1 MALTFPLTCLLL
13 RMLVPERSHFS
24 RLLRQ
29 LVAASLAAFVAGV
42 ALAQATAG
50 SGSSSGGGG
59 SSSGPIR
66 LQQTPEAPEAGARGE
81 AAGRADAAEEREQD
95 DRTPPGERDRAD
107 TRRPSS
113 REPAYVPGEFEVF
126 VQRMVVPRRIR
137 RFGSELVT
145 GAGAPAADATTP
157 VPADYVIGPG
167 DELLVSIWG
176 TVEGDL
182 RLTVD
187 RDGRVALPRVG
198 TVTVGGMRFA
208 EVRETLVRQVGQ
220 AFRNFQLTV
229 SLGRLR
235 GIRVFVTGFVVR
247 PGLYTVSALAPL
259 TAALLQ
265 AGGPSAAGSFR
276 NIELRQGARTVATF
290 DLYDL
295 LLKGDR
301 SADQL
306 LRPGD
311 VVHVAAVGPQVGVI
325 GSVNRPGIFE
335 LKAGET
341 IANVLEMAGGFTA
354 VADRGRLGIERLQ
367 DRDSVR
373 LTELALP
380 EQATRTLNGGDV
392 VRAFS
397 AVAVA
402 LPTDRRAKRIRVE
415 GEVLRAG
422 EYVLPASSSVT
433 DALRVAGG
441 VTPQAYVY
449 ATEFTRESVRDSQRE
464 NYERALRDLE
474 SDLARSVA
482 ARRAASSEEAAE
494 QQARVTATN
503 RLIERLRALQP
514 SGRVVLQLP
523 IDARELPDLALEDGD
538 RIYIPPRPTTI
549 GVFGSVFNAGSYL
562 FNSGR
567 TIDDYLRLAG
577 GPTRGADESSMFVVR
592 ANGSVVSQLQSA
604 GWVSRGEAGTMTALP
619 GDTIFVPEELNKTT
633 FLQAAKDWTLL
644 LYQLGIGLAGIRSA
658 IR

>member
-1 MALTFPLTCLLL
+1 MHPFRRLPLTTPPL
-13 RMLVPERSHFS
+13 RLAAAWLIACCVT
-24 RLLRQ
+24 
-29 LVAASLAAFVAGV
+29 AAS
-42 ALAQATAG
+42 AQTG
-50 SGSSSGGGG
+50 STTPSQNSGT
-59 SSSGPIR
+59 SGPIR
-66 LQQTPEAPEAGARGE
+66 LQQAPEQPEGAARGE
-81 AAGRADAAEEREQD
+81 PTTPRTERRDRDDTAPRGDSIDRDAQD
-95 DRTPPGERDRAD
+95 PLRTPGTERG
-107 TRRPSS
+107 
-113 REPAYVPGEFEVF
+113 YVPGEFEQF
-126 VQRMVVPRRIR
+126 VQRMVAPLRIR

-145 GAGAPAADATTP
+145 GGTEPAADASTP

-167 DELLVSIWG
+167 DELLVSVWG
-176 TVEGDL
+176 SVEGDL

-187 RDGRVALPRVG
+187 RDGRVAVPRVG

-208 EVRETLVRQVGQ
+208 DVRETLVRQVGQ
-220 AFRNFQLTV
+220 TFRNFQLSV

-235 GIRVFVTGFVVR
+235 GIRVFVTGFVLR

-259 TAALLQ
+259 TSALLQ

-276 NIELRQGARTVATF
+276 NIELRQGGNKAATF

-301 SADQL
+301 SADHL
-306 LRPGD
+306 LRAGD
-311 VVHVAAVGPQVGVI
+311 VVHVAAVGPQVAMI

-335 LKAGET
+335 LKPGET
-341 IANVLEMAGGFTA
+341 IADLVNMAGGFTA
-354 VADRGRLGIERLQ
+354 VADRGRVAIERLV
-367 DRDSVR
+367 DRDSIR

-380 EQATRTLNGGDV
+380 AQGSRQLSGGDV

-397 AVAVA
+397 AVAVTQ
-402 LPTDRRAKRIRVE
+402 PTDRRAKRVRVE

-422 EYVLPASSSVT
+422 EYVLPSGSSVA
-433 DALRVAGG
+433 DALRAAGG
-441 VTPQAYVY
+441 VTAQAYLY

-482 ARRAASSEEAAE
+482 ARRAAGVEEAAE
-494 QQARVTATN
+494 QQARITSTN

-514 SGRVVLQLP
+514 TGRIVLQLP
-523 IDARELPDLALEDGD
+523 TDAQSLPDLALEDGD
-538 RIYIPPRPTTI
+538 RIFIPPRPTTV

-562 FNSGR
+562 HNTGR

-577 GPTRGADESSMFVVR
+577 GPTRGADERSMFVVR

-604 GWVSRGEAGTMTALP
+604 SWISRGEAGGMTALP
-619 GDTIFVPEELNKTT
+619 GDTIFVPEELSKTT

>member
-1 MALTFPLTCLLL
+1 MHARRRPSLTTLLL
-13 RMLVPERSHFS
+13 R
-24 RLLRQ
+24 
-29 LVAASLAAFVAGV
+29 LAAAGLT
-42 ALAQATAG
+42 ALWLTA
-50 SGSSSGGGG
+50 SWSQTTGGGTTPQVTP
-59 SSSGPIR
+59 SGPIR
-66 LQQTPEAPEAGARGE
+66 LQQTPEPAEGAAARGE
-81 AAGRADAAEEREQD
+81 EGPRSERREREAPPARSEQPG
-95 DRTPPGERDRAD
+95 DRTPQDPLRTPGAERG
-107 TRRPSS
+107 
-113 REPAYVPGEFEVF
+113 YVPGEFELF
-126 VQRMVVPRRIR
+126 VQRMVAPLRIR

-145 GAGAPAADATTP
+145 GGTEPVADASTP

-167 DELLVSIWG
+167 DELLVSVWG
-176 TVEGDL
+176 SVEGDL

-187 RDGRVALPRVG
+187 RDGRVAIPRVG

-208 EVRETLVRQVGQ
+208 DVRETLMRQVGQ
-220 AFRNFQLTV
+220 TFRNFQLSV

-235 GIRVFVTGFVVR
+235 GIRVFVTGFVLR

-276 NIELRQGARTVATF
+276 NIELRQAGRPVATF

-301 SADQL
+301 SADHL
-306 LRPGD
+306 LRAGD
-311 VVHVAAVGPQVGVI
+311 VVHVAAVGPQVAMI

-335 LKAGET
+335 LKPGET
-341 IANVLEMAGGFTA
+341 VTDLVNMAGGFTA
-354 VADRGRLGIERLQ
+354 VADRARVAIERLE
-367 DRDSVR
+367 DRDNIR

-380 EQATRTLNGGDV
+380 AQASKQLSGGDV

-397 AVAVA
+397 AVAA
-402 LPTDRRAKRIRVE
+402 TQPTDRRAKRVRVE

-422 EYVLPASSSVT
+422 EYVLPAGSSVA
-433 DALRVAGG
+433 DALRAAGG
-441 VTPQAYVY
+441 TTPQAYVY

-482 ARRAASSEEAAE
+482 ARRAASVDEAAE

-514 SGRVVLQLP
+514 TGRVVLQLP
-523 IDARELPDLALEDGD
+523 TDAQTLPDLALEDGD
-538 RIYIPPRPTTI
+538 SIYIPPRPTTI

-562 FNSGR
+562 FNAGR

-577 GPTRGADESSMFVVR
+577 GPTRGADEKSMFIVR
-592 ANGSVVSQLQSA
+592 ANGSVISQLQSA
-604 GWVSRGEAGTMTALP
+604 SWISRGEAGKLTALP

-633 FLQAAKDWTLL
+633 FIQAAKDWTLL

-658 IR
+658 IN